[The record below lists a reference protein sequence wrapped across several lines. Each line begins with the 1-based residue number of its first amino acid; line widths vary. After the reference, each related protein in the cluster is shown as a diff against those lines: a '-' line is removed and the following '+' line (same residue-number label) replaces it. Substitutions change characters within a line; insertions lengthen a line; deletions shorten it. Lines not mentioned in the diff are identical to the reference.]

1 MKLTKI
7 IASVLL
13 GSLCI
18 SAFCCG
24 CTSNKKP
31 DETEDTKPVVTELP
45 EDEILIRTGH
55 KNGAW
60 GYSSFVTYVLSDGS
74 VYSSGEYFE
83 GYYNHGNH
91 SLTDED
97 RVALLQ
103 KYTKPRGYIDENK
116 LLKIYQNMM
125 QIDTDAEF
133 AYEDMYACD
142 AGTGFVEVNIDGEW
156 ICISESGDRTG
167 ALDDRHAR
175 KADALIDGAFSTT
188 DLTESAAVYS
198 GYETFLETFECP
210 NARLDNAR
218 WVITSAEELRQF
230 EKDTGIKLSEME
242 EFEYFTNPDYD
253 LYSSIC
259 IVVEI
264 CEYDEY
270 LSLDEVS
277 ADAFIVSEDYTGFAL
292 VEDPQI
298 DISDDVVAQ
307 KTYCYVAQVPS
318 YDLSS
323 YEPFLHHV

>member
-7 IASVLL
+7 IASVIA
-13 GSLCI
+13 GSLCM

-24 CTSNKKP
+24 CTKTKET
-31 DETEDTKPVVTELP
+31 DETKDTKPVVTELP

-83 GYYNHGNH
+83 GYYNYGGN
-91 SLTDED
+91 SLTEED
-97 RVALLQ
+97 RVALLK

-116 LLKIYQNMM
+116 LLKIYQQVM
-125 QIDTDAEF
+125 QIDPDAEF
-133 AYEDMYACD
+133 VYEDMYACD

-188 DLTESAAVYS
+188 DLTDSAAVYS
-198 GYETFLETFECP
+198 GCETFIETFECP
-210 NARLDNAR
+210 KAGMENARR
-218 WVITSAEELRQF
+218 IITSAEELRQF
-230 EKDTGIKLSEME
+230 EKDTGIKLSEMD
-242 EFEYFTNPDYD
+242 EFEIFTDPSYD
-253 LYSSIC
+253 IYYAVC
-259 IVVEI
+259 IAVEI

-277 ADAFIVSEDYTGFAL
+277 ADAFIVSPDYTGFAY

-307 KTYCYVAQVPS
+307 KTYCHVVMVPS
-318 YDLSS
+318 YDLSV
-323 YEPFLHHV
+323 YDAFLHH

>member
-7 IASVLL
+7 IASVLV
-13 GSLCI
+13 GSLCM
-18 SAFCCG
+18 SVFCCG

-31 DETEDTKPVVTELP
+31 DKTEDTKPVVTELP
-45 EDEILIRTGH
+45 EDEILIRSVN

-74 VYSSGEYFE
+74 VYSSGEYFDGFYSYGE
-83 GYYNHGNH
+83 HTL
-91 SLTDED
+91 SDED
-97 RVALLQ
+97 RIALLQ
-103 KYTKPRGYIDENK
+103 KYTKPRGYIDENQ
-116 LLKIYQNMM
+116 LLKIYQNAM

-133 AYEDMYACD
+133 VYEDIYACD
-142 AGTGFVEVNIDGEW
+142 AGTRVVEVNVDGEW

-188 DLTESAAVYS
+188 DFTESAAVYS
-198 GYETFLETFECP
+198 GTETFLETFECP

-218 WVITSAEELRQF
+218 RLITSIEELRQF

-242 EFEYFTNPDYD
+242 DTEIFADPDYD
-253 LYSSIC
+253 VYYTVC
-259 IVVEI
+259 IAVEI
-264 CEYDEY
+264 FECDEY

-277 ADAFIVSEDYTGFAL
+277 ADAFIVSEDYTGFAYT
-292 VEDPQI
+292 EDPQI
-298 DISDDVVAQ
+298 DISDDTVAQ
-307 KTYCYVAQVPS
+307 KTYCHVVVVPS

-323 YEPFLHHV
+323 YDPFLHH

>member
-13 GSLCI
+13 GSLCLPI
-18 SAFCCG
+18 LCCG
-24 CTSNKKP
+24 CTNNKKP

-83 GYYNHGNH
+83 GYYNYGHNA
-91 SLTDED
+91 LTDED

-103 KYTKPRGYIDENK
+103 KYTKPRGYIDENQ
-116 LLKIYQNMM
+116 LLKIYQNVM

-133 AYEDMYACD
+133 VYEDMYACD

-156 ICISESGDRTG
+156 VCISESGDRTG

-175 KADALIDGAFSTT
+175 KADALIDGAFSTA

-218 WVITSAEELRQF
+218 RLITSIEELRQF

-242 EFEYFTNPDYD
+242 DFEIFADPDYD
-253 LYSSIC
+253 VYYAVCLA
-259 IVVEI
+259 VEI

-277 ADAFIVSEDYTGFAL
+277 ANAFIVSEDYTGFAY
-292 VEDPQI
+292 VEEPQI
-298 DISDDVVAQ
+298 DISDDTVAQ
-307 KTYCYVAQVPS
+307 KTYCHVVAVPS

-323 YEPFLHHV
+323 YDPFLHH